1 MTDLVPL
8 GQVLRSV
15 VKGLLGS
22 ARKNERARSAWA
34 KVAGDDVAGQT
45 QVMGIKDRTLF
56 VSTPNAPLRS
66 ELMFYRRG
74 ELLRRLREIDP
85 GLNVE
90 EIRFYL
96 DGRR

>member
-1 MTDLVPL
+1 MTGIVPL
-8 GQVLRSV
+8 GQILRSV

-34 KVAGDDVAGQT
+34 KAAGDDLAAQT
-45 QVMGIKDRTLF
+45 QVTGMKDRILF

-74 ELLRRLREIDP
+74 DLLRRLREIDP

-90 EIRFYL
+90 DIRFYL